1 MDLGL
6 STKVAM
12 VAGASRGLG
21 YAVARVLAAE
31 GAQVSMA
38 SRDLGSIQ
46 EAAARI
52 EKETGNRILSVAADI
67 RSQSAIDQWHDETV
81 RQYGGVDLLFSNCG
95 GPPSGGFADLDDSSW
110 KDAFELILLSA
121 IRMVRTV
128 VPSMRS
134 RGGGSIVFSTSSSVK
149 EPIQNLILSNVV
161 RASVGALAKSLANE
175 FAPHGIRVNHA
186 VPGRY
191 DTDRVRTLDEANARK
206 LGVSTASHKERMT
219 RSIPLGRYGS
229 PDEYARA
236 VCFLLSDAASYIT
249 GASLQVDGGMIKSV
263 A

>member
-31 GAQVSMA
+31 GTRVSMA
-38 SRDLGSIQ
+38 SRDLGSIR
-46 EAAARI
+46 EAGARI
-52 EKETGNRILSVAADI
+52 EKETGKSVLSVAADI

-128 VPSMRS
+128 LPSMRS

>member
-1 MDLGL
+1 VDLGL

-12 VAGASRGLG
+12 VAGASQGLG
-21 YAVARVLAAE
+21 YAVAKVLAAE
-31 GAQVSMA
+31 GARVSMA
-38 SRDLGSIQ
+38 SRDLGSIR
-46 EAAARI
+46 EAGARI
-52 EKETGNRILSVAADI
+52 EKETGNSVLSVAADI
-67 RSQSAIDQWHDETV
+67 RSQSAIDQWRDETV
-81 RQYGGVDLLFSNCG
+81 KQYGGVDLLFSNCG
-95 GPPSGGFADLDDSSW
+95 GPPSGGFADFDDSSW
-110 KDAFELILLSA
+110 NDAFELILLSA

-128 VPSMRS
+128 LPSMRS

-191 DTDRVRTLDEANARK
+191 DTDRVRTLDEVNARN
-206 LGVSTASHKERMT
+206 LGVSTASHKERMI